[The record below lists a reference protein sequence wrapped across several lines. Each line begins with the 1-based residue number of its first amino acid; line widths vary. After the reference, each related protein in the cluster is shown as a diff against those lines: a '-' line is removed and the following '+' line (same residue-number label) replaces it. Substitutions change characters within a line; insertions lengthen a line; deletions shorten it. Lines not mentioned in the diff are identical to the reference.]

1 MIVFDENLQIHVFAV
16 SCLKSMGIPI
26 IYKQAI
32 FHEHIY
38 DLVFIKPKLWD
49 VRLQEPAHME
59 NYSSNLETR
68 PSLY

>member
-1 MIVFDENLQIHVFAV
+1 
-16 SCLKSMGIPI
+16 MGIPI